1 MKNKTLYLIW
11 GGLFIFCGLLGF
23 IPQPEGI
30 VKVLMVLSS
39 LVFFVPGGML
49 LYLNHKN
56 GNFGTI
62 RVVRNLSAISL
73 GVTLFLLVLN
83 FLSGKADQAA
93 GEFLYGL
100 LVIFSSPMI
109 CSQYWVVS
117 LFLWACLLMTGLSAF
132 KKEKKAQ

>member
-11 GGLFIFCGLLGF
+11 GGLFILCGLLGF
-23 IPQPEGI
+23 IPEPAGFL
-30 VKVLMVLSS
+30 KGVLVLLAVIS
-39 LVFFVPGGML
+39 FVPGWIL
-49 LYLNHKN
+49 LYRGQAKTV
-56 GNFGTI
+56 GI
-62 RVVRNLSAISL
+62 LSAVSL
-73 GVTLFLLVLN
+73 GSTLLLLVMN

-93 GEFLYGL
+93 GEFLNGL

-132 KKEKKAQ
+132 KKEKKGK